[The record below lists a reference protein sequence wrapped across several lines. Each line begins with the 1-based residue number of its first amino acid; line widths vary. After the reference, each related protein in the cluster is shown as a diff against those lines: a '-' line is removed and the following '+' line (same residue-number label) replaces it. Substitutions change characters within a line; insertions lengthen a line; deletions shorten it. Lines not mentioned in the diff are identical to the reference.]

1 MEHLKQDHADK
12 VPVCTFFLEERCTWG
27 DTCWFSHDQV
37 KKQEGFKCTICGKSF
52 TSKSEL
58 MIHRKIE
65 HERKVKKCKNETNGK
80 CPYGSKF
87 CWYNHTDITKEIENN
102 PNIDLNNQDNDITK
116 QLFDMMENYA
126 KRILQ
131 LEQLK

>member
-1 MEHLKQDHADK
+1 M
-12 VPVCTFFLEERCTWG
+12 EERCTWG

-37 KKQEGFKCTICGKSF
+37 KKQEGFKCTICGTSF

-65 HERKVKKCKNETNGK
+65 HDRKVKQCKNETIGK

-102 PNIDLNNQDNDITK
+102 PNIDLNNQNNDITK
-116 QLFDMMENYA
+116 QLFDMMENFA